1 MKLHFAPSNVYLVQ
15 VGETSEIRWV
25 AKERLQK
32 EVDVTNGFCF
42 GTACSWLLGQGLSP
56 GSESSISLEYSSV
69 PVLHTLLMNPSF
81 WIVCPSWRGLSLVI
95 LLIMQSF
102 PSGKCEVLYGINFH
116 LRRAILAYVS
126 VLEVKAA
133 FHWKI
138 HSRVAYC
145 CEPRFLDSLSFM
157 LVEEEDNINEEAVHE
172 MNALVMVEFEA
183 WTDPLEP
190 ELLKPLVEK
199 IEAFPEVVSSLSP
212 GSESSISLEYS
223 SVPVLHTL
231 LMNPSFWIVC
241 PSWRGLSLVILLIMQ
256 SFPSGK
262 CEVLYGI
269 NFHLRRAI
277 LAYVSVLEVKAAFHW
292 NIHSRVAYCCEPRFL
307 DSSSFML
314 VEEEDNINEEAVHES
329 SYYVSGIKL
338 DGWPWPAGT
347 ALHCPVH
354 SRYFSF
360 GSKFFTFKKNS
371 AYEVTQFMKNLDR

>member
-1 MKLHFAPSNVYLVQ
+1 MKLHFALSNVYLVQ

-183 WTDPLEP
+183 WTDPLE
-190 ELLKPLVEK
+190 
-199 IEAFPEVVSSLSP
+199 I
-212 GSESSISLEYS
+212 SESSNHIQYHSEILMSSCAPNDYDNFSTYILERQSL
-223 SVPVLHTL
+223 T
-231 LMNPSFWIVC
+231 
-241 PSWRGLSLVILLIMQ
+241 
-256 SFPSGK
+256 
-262 CEVLYGI
+262 
-269 NFHLRRAI
+269 
-277 LAYVSVLEVKAAFHW
+277 
-292 NIHSRVAYCCEPRFL
+292 
-307 DSSSFML
+307 
-314 VEEEDNINEEAVHES
+314 
-329 SYYVSGIKL
+329 
-338 DGWPWPAGT
+338 
-347 ALHCPVH
+347 
-354 SRYFSF
+354 
-360 GSKFFTFKKNS
+360 S
-371 AYEVTQFMKNLDR
+371 AELPHYRDVTV